1 MPRAAPRGR
10 LLKIRSKKR
19 EKAEREHGAQLRI
32 TYIKNRG
39 ESMSVKIIHAADFH
53 LDSPF
58 DALPAEKAEL
68 RRAEQRELI
77 RKIVSAANDEGADLI
92 LLSGDLFDSD
102 VSYHETGE
110 TLREAFAD
118 TEARVFI
125 APGNHDYFC
134 LKSPYSYV
142 KFPENV
148 HIFQSPAISCVDI
161 PELNCRVWGAGF
173 CSPLCEP
180 MLTGFSCPTGSMTD
194 IMVMHGEL
202 GGGTYNRISAQE
214 IADSGLDY
222 LALGHVHSFSG
233 IMTVGETSYAYPG
246 CPEGRGFDET
256 GAKGIIAGSVG
267 KGVRELRFVP
277 LGGREYGV
285 LNVDMTG
292 SGSVYDALDGALPEN
307 AGRDIYRVN
316 FTGEC
321 GERVDIAA
329 VREAFGNR
337 FFHAVFAD
345 KTVRPGDIWQ
355 GAGENS
361 LRGVFLRR
369 MKRAFD
375 EASDSDKGQLEAAVR
390 YALAAIDR
398 REGWRP

>member
-1 MPRAAPRGR
+1 MA
-10 LLKIRSKKR
+10 
-19 EKAEREHGAQLRI
+19 
-32 TYIKNRG
+32 
-39 ESMSVKIIHAADFH
+39 VKIIHAADFH

-77 RKIVSAANDEGADLI
+77 RKIVCIANDERADLI

-110 TLREAFAD
+110 TLREAFSD
-118 TEARVFI
+118 TRARVFI

-134 LKSPYSYV
+134 SKSPYSYV

-148 HIFQSPAISCVDI
+148 HIFKSPAISCVDI

-173 CSPLCEP
+173 CTPLCEP
-180 MLTGFSCPTGSMTD
+180 LLTGFSCPDRNMIN
-194 IMVMHGEL
+194 IMVMHGDL
-202 GGGTYNRISAQE
+202 GGETYNRISAQE
-214 IADSGLDY
+214 IADSKLDY

-233 IMTVGETSYAYPG
+233 IMTAGGTSYAYPG

-256 GAKGIIAGSVG
+256 GAKGIIVGSVG
-267 KGVRELRFVP
+267 KGACELRFVP

-292 SGSVYDALDGALPEN
+292 KDSAAAALESAMPEN
-307 AGRDIYRVN
+307 AERDIYRVA
-316 FTGEC
+316 FTGESADS
-321 GERVDIAA
+321 VDIPV
-329 VREAFGNR
+329 VREAFGDR
-337 FFHAVFAD
+337 FFHAVFID
-345 KTVRPGDIWQ
+345 KTERPGDIWQ
-355 GAGENS
+355 GSDENS

-369 MKRAFD
+369 MKSAFD
-375 EASDSDKGQLEAAVR
+375 AAESDEKGRIETAVR